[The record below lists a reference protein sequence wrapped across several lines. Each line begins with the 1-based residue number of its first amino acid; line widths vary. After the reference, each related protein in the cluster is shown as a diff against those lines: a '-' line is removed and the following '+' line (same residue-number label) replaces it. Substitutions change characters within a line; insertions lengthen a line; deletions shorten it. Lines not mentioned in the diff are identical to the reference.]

1 MVTAPLAAAPPLAAS
16 EAAAPGTPVG
26 RVRPR
31 LARAVELLM
40 VGGATPLCFVVSWL
54 LRESLP
60 FSTADL
66 VVGFTF
72 FHLAFIVNDP
82 HFSVTYLL
90 FYEDFRDRAWG
101 RAFSASLRLGYL
113 LAGLA
118 APVVLLAWGFGAV
131 VAGSAEALGGLLQL
145 MLLLV
150 GWHYVK
156 QGFGV
161 MVVLSARRGLRFS
174 TLERRVV
181 LAHCYAGWAFAWA
194 NPAKVA
200 SLESVKGTVYTGWTR
215 PAAFESVA
223 LAVLVASSVALVA
236 VLIRKWRSEGRLPLF
251 TPLVALLSSIWC
263 WLVFSAADP
272 LVIYMTPALHS
283 LQYLYFVWLLKRNE
297 AASRTGEPYYEPPP
311 RERLAVLAF
320 VALGLGWLLFH
331 AVPTALDDLFAP
343 DWRADGGANLGPT
356 PFFAALYAAVNIHHY
371 LMDAVIWRRD
381 NPRTRYLLAD

>member
-1 MVTAPLAAAPPLAAS
+1 MATAPLAATPTLAAP
-16 EAAAPGTPVG
+16 EAATA
-26 RVRPR
+26 RPW
-31 LARAVELLM
+31 LGRAVELLM
-40 VGGATPLCFVVSWL
+40 VGGVTPLCFLVSWL
-54 LRESLP
+54 LRHTLP
-60 FSTADL
+60 FSVADL

-72 FHLAFIVNDP
+72 FHLAFVLNDP

-90 FYEDFRDRAWG
+90 FYEDFRDRARG
-101 RAFSASLRLGYL
+101 RAFSPSLQVGYL
-113 LAGLA
+113 LAGIA

-131 VAGSAEALGGLLQL
+131 LAGSPEALGTLLQL

-174 TLERRVV
+174 PLERRVV
-181 LAHCYAGWAFAWA
+181 LSHCYAGWAFAWA
-194 NPAKVA
+194 NPAKA
-200 SLESVKGTVYTGWTR
+200 AALESVKGTIYTGWTR

-223 LAVLVASSVALVA
+223 LVALIASSVALVV
-236 VLIRKWRSEGRLPLF
+236 VLGRKWRGRGGRGLF

-311 RERLAVLAF
+311 RERLAVLGF
-320 VALGLGWLLFH
+320 LALGLGWLLFH
-331 AVPTALDDLFAP
+331 GAPTALDDLFAP
-343 DWRADGGANLGPT
+343 RWRGDGGIGLGPT
-356 PFFAALYAAVNIHHY
+356 PYFAALYAAVNIHHY

-381 NPRTRYLLAD
+381 NPRTRFLMA